1 MIRAASSGTV
11 RESAPARAVGVLIV
25 DDEPRMRRLLRMALS
40 DAREFTVVGEAADGK
55 EALEIMLRA
64 APDVALIDLNMPGL
78 DGIGTIRAL
87 RETSLQTRAL
97 VLTAKNDREAIAAAI
112 EAGADGYVLKGCSAQ
127 EIREAVRTVG
137 YGGAVLAPTV
147 ARSVLDDYVVLMEER
162 RARDIALIRTLA
174 NAVEW
179 RDETTGL
186 HASNVARLSLE
197 LLRAMT
203 RSQPNDDL
211 VYGFLLHDVGKIG
224 IPDRILLKPAALTPE
239 EFDQMKRHVE
249 IGVDLVEPLGFRAI
263 VLDIIRCHHER
274 WDGGGYPR
282 GLGGEAIPFEARIF
296 SVVDSFDAMTSD
308 RPYRKG
314 MGTDQALEELLRVAG
329 TQLDPSCVNAFVGLE
344 PDLLVPDR

>member
-1 MIRAASSGTV
+1 
-11 RESAPARAVGVLIV
+11 
-25 DDEPRMRRLLRMALS
+25 
-40 DAREFTVVGEAADGK
+40 
-55 EALEIMLRA
+55 MLRH
-64 APDVALIDLNMPGL
+64 APDVALIDLNMPVL

-87 RETSLQTRAL
+87 RASGLQTRAL
-97 VLTAKNDREAIAAAI
+97 VLTAKNDREAIAEAI

-127 EIREAVRTVG
+127 EIRDAVRTVG

-147 ARSVLDDYVVLMEER
+147 ARSVLDDYVALMEER

-174 NAVEW
+174 NAVEC
-179 RDETTGL
+179 RDETTGR

-197 LLRAMT
+197 LLREMT
-203 RSQPNDDL
+203 QSEPNQDL

-224 IPDRILLKPAALTPE
+224 IPDRILLKPAALTME
-239 EFDQMKRHVE
+239 EFEEMKRHVE
-249 IGVDLVEPLGFRAI
+249 IGAGLVEPLGFREI

-282 GLGGEAIPFEARIF
+282 RLRGEEIPFEARIF

-314 MGTDQALEELLRVAG
+314 MATDQALEELLRVAG
-329 TQLDPSCVNAFVGLE
+329 AQLDPSCVDAFVGLSA
-344 PDLLVPDR
+344 DLLAPER